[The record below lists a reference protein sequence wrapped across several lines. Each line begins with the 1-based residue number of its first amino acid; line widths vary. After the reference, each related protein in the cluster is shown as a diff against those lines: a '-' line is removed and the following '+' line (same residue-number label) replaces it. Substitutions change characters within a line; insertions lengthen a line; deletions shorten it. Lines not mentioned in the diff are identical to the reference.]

1 MILMMFGS
9 VYLQCLGDMNEDGV
23 KDILDIVNL
32 VNDILDGDDV
42 CEEESPNC
50 SSFSGTWDRYLE
62 EIYEI
67 GCVNLIE
74 SYNSDYGEYTN
85 SEGDLTITDE
95 CDTSMFDPH
104 PDGGGVWFETF
115 QLSEITQINN
125 TTYEFCID
133 GQCMSLIHQVTD
145 TLKINYDNLPFSSI
159 IPNESDELVC
169 YSITY
174 YLR

>member
-1 MILMMFGS
+1 MTA
-9 VYLQCLGDMNEDGV
+9 YLGIRIRGPRCAVLDACGV
-23 KDILDIVNL
+23 CG
-32 VNDILDGDDV
+32 GDDSS
-42 CEEESPNC
+42 CADNC
-50 SSFSGTWDRYLE
+50 SSISGTWDRYLE
-62 EIYEI
+62 EVYEV

-169 YSITY
+169 YSVTY
-174 YLR
+174 YFPN